1 MTARSR
7 LGVLFLA
14 LGAGCEKPATDR
26 VQGYVEGEYV
36 YVAAPYA
43 GELKSLAVDRG
54 ARVKE
59 GDALFALDPE
69 PQRAA
74 RDEAR
79 RRVTQARAN
88 LEDLTKGKRP
98 TEIESLDAQLKQ
110 AQAALVRSEAEYVR
124 VDNLVRTASGSLDDL
139 DRARSLRDQDRQRV
153 AQYEADLKTARLG
166 ARADQVEAA
175 EANLRATEAALARAD
190 WDLAQKRQAAAQAGL
205 IFDVL
210 YRPGEWVP
218 AGKPVVVLLPP
229 QNVKVRAFVPEVRV
243 GSIQPGQ
250 SAEVFVDGLPGP
262 LAGKVSFISPRAEYT
277 PPVIYSQE
285 SRGKLVFMV
294 EVVFDPATAATLH
307 PGQPVDVRFGQ

>member
-1 MTARSR
+1 
-7 LGVLFLA
+7 
-14 LGAGCEKPATDR
+14 

-36 YVAAPYA
+36 YVAAPHA

-54 ARVKE
+54 SQVKE
-59 GDALFALDPE
+59 GDPLFALDPE
-69 PQRAA
+69 PQRSV

-79 RRVTQARAN
+79 RRVAQAKSS
-88 LEDLTKGKRP
+88 LDDLTKGKRP

-110 AQAALVRSEAEYVR
+110 AQAALVRSEAEYLR

-175 EANLRATEAALARAD
+175 EANLRATEAALVKAD
-190 WDLAQKRQAAAQAGL
+190 WDLVQKRQAATQAGL
-205 IFDVL
+205 VFDVL
-210 YRPGEWVP
+210 YRPGEWVA

-229 QNVKVRAFVPEVRV
+229 QNVKVRAFVPEQRV
-243 GSIQPGQ
+243 GSIRPGQ
-250 SAEVFVDGLPGP
+250 PAEVFVDGVAGP

-294 EVVFDPATAATLH
+294 EVVFDPATAAQLH